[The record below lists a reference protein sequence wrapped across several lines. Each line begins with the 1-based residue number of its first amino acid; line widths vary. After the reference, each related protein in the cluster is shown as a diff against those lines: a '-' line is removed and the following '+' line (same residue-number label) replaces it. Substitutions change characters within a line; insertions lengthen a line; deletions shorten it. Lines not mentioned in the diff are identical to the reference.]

1 MRSLTL
7 ALEKVPAGAILNGM
21 SGEVITTGDAGRIV
35 ARRHG
40 AELSFWPLEDA
51 RRAMGPYADA
61 LAGDAVVRSPASLAL
76 GWKPTAVTL
85 AEDLATGSYG

>member
-1 MRSLTL
+1 
-7 ALEKVPAGAILNGM
+7 
-21 SGEVITTGDAGRIV
+21 
-35 ARRHG
+35 
-40 AELSFWPLEDA
+40 
-51 RRAMGPYADA
+51 MGPYADA